1 MSYSGQPSARSTT
14 STSSS
19 CVQPCC
25 WVNGCQRTWR
35 SSSASCRVSMVA
47 EARPP
52 RGRIQLVA
60 AVVGAASLGAEIAAA
75 RLLAPYFGAST
86 IVWANTIATVLV
98 ALSAGYWV
106 GGRLADRD
114 PTLRGLCRLVLGAAV
129 LLAVVPFVAGP
140 FLRTAVDALDAIDA
154 GAFVGS
160 LIAVMVLVAAPVL
173 LLGAVAPYAVRLS
186 VGTVEEAGTVTGRLY
201 AISTLGSLVGVFLAA
216 LVLVPFVG
224 TRRTF
229 LAFALAL
236 AAVAVVGLARRA
248 LLAPLAVAAL
258 MLVPAGTV
266 KATTGGDRLLAETET
281 EYGYARVVEDPQGD
295 RWLELNEG
303 QARHSLLRAGGAYL
317 TGDYWDE
324 ALVLPWSTG
333 RRAPPRRIAI
343 LGSAAGTMARAYGHF
358 FRTDVDAVELDGR
371 LTDIGRRW
379 FDLRGPHL
387 HAITADARPF
397 LRATHE
403 RYDLI
408 VVDAY
413 RQPYVPFYLAT
424 REFFSLARS
433 RLRPGGVVMVN
444 VGHPERS
451 EALERVLGATMG
463 AVFAHVARDPSE
475 DTNTQLVGSDAPLSG
490 ARLASAA
497 SRLPPALRPIA
508 VAAAARLRPR
518 LGGGRVYTD
527 DVAPVEWLIDASI
540 VKVAADGGD

>member
-1 MSYSGQPSARSTT
+1 MTSA
-14 STSSS
+14 SSS
-19 CVQPCC
+19 PVQPCC

-35 SSSASCRVSMVA
+35 SSSASCRVSMGA

-114 PTLRGLCRLVLGAAV
+114 PTLRGLCRLVLGASA
-129 LLAVVPFVAGP
+129 LLAAVPFIAGP
-140 FLRTAVDALDAIDA
+140 FLRAAVDALDAIDA

-160 LIAVMVLVAAPVL
+160 LLGVLVLVAAPVL

-186 VGTVEEAGTVTGRLY
+186 VATVEEAGRVTGRLY
-201 AISTLGSLVGVFLAA
+201 AISTLGSLAGVFLAA

-236 AAVAVVGLARRA
+236 ACVAAAGLARRA
-248 LLAPLAVAAL
+248 VVAPLAMAAL
-258 MLVPAGTV
+258 LLVPAGAV
-266 KATTGGDRLLAETET
+266 KATSGGDRLLYETET
-281 EYGYARVVEDPQGD
+281 EYGYARVVQDRQGD

-303 QARHSLLRAGGAYL
+303 QARHSLMRAGGAFL
-317 TGDYWDE
+317 TDDYWDE

-333 RRAPPRRIAI
+333 RRAPPRRVAI

-358 FRTDVDAVELDGR
+358 FRRTDVDAVELDGR
-371 LTDIGRRW
+371 LTDIGRRY

-444 VGHPERS
+444 VGHPESS
-451 EALERVLGATMG
+451 EALERVLRATMG
-463 AVFAHVARDPSE
+463 AGSAPVARDPSE

-497 SRLPPALRPIA
+497 SRLPSALRPIA

-540 VKVAADGGD
+540 

>member
-1 MSYSGQPSARSTT
+1 MDP
-14 STSSS
+14 
-19 CVQPCC
+19 
-25 WVNGCQRTWR
+25 
-35 SSSASCRVSMVA
+35 

-60 AVVGAASLGAEIAAA
+60 AVVGASSLGAEIAAA

-86 IVWANTIATVLV
+86 SVWANTIATVLL

-114 PTLRGLCRLVLGAAV
+114 PTLRGLCRLVLGAAA

-140 FLRTAVDALDAIDA
+140 FLREAVDALDTIDA

-160 LIAVMVLVAAPVL
+160 LIGVMVLVAAPVL

-201 AISTLGSLVGVFLAA
+201 AISALWTLGSPVGVFLAA
-216 LVLVPFVG
+216 LVLVPFAG

-248 LLAPLAVAAL
+248 VLAPLAVAAL

-303 QARHSLLRAGGAYL
+303 QARHSLLRAGGDFL

-324 ALVLPWSTG
+324 ALVLPWATG
-333 RRAPPRRIAI
+333 RRAPPADVAI
-343 LGSAAGTMARAYGHF
+343 LGSAAGTMARAYGHYF
-358 FRTDVDAVELDGR
+358 PRTWVDAVEIDGE
-371 LTDIGRRW
+371 LTTLGRRF
-379 FDLRGPHL
+379 FDLRGPRLRTH
-387 HAITADARPF
+387 TADARPF
-397 LRATHE
+397 LRATP
-403 RYDLI
+403 RRFDLI

-413 RQPYVPFYLAT
+413 RQPYIPFYLTT
-424 REFFSLARS
+424 REFFALARA
-433 RLRPGGVVMVN
+433 RLRPGGAVVVN
-444 VGHPERS
+444 VGHPEGSPR
-451 EALERVLGATMG
+451 LERVLAATMR
-463 AVFAHVARDPSE
+463 AAFAHVLRDPSE
-475 DTNTQLVGSDAPLSG
+475 DTNTQLIASDAPVSG
-490 ARLASAA
+490 ERLAADARRLPGDLRPVARSTAARLA
-497 SRLPPALRPIA
+497 PGLR
-508 VAAAARLRPR
+508 
-518 LGGGRVYTD
+518 GGRVYTD

-540 VKVAADGGD
+540 VKVAADGEG